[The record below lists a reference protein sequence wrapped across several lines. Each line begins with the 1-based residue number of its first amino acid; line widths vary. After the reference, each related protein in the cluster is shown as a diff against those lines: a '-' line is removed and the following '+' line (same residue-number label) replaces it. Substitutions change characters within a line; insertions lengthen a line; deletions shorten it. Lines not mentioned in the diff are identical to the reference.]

1 MIIDYYSEEFGHERK
16 WMVDNNSWDIGS
28 RKIVF
33 AVFCYNIYIY
43 TKYLSYIIH
52 ILHIIDTDFISM
64 YIWYIRKKSL
74 DRLKIEIDYSIGG
87 KNKLIT

>member
-33 AVFCYNIYIY
+33 AVFVIISISIQNIF
-43 TKYLSYIIH
+43 H
-52 ILHIIDTDFISM
+52 I
-64 YIWYIRKKSL
+64 
-74 DRLKIEIDYSIGG
+74 
-87 KNKLIT
+87 